1 MEDNKRVRRIA
12 EIAEEC
18 GLRVWF
24 SFAVCHIHRMYGP
37 EIAHFELDDQQ
48 RYWVSA
54 EFLYAISGDHFR
66 EAVDHMG
73 YLASNK
79 GSQSRGTLYALKDKR
94 GSWFS
99 IRELEDGSGVDTIDK
114 PALDALYTRRGIDR
128 MAKRYDTAYDCYI
141 QEIDQ
146 DNVTRRSIDW
156 ENKTTDDDSSGQS
169 GQNNP
174 GGNNNNFFRT
184 NF

>member
-12 EIAEEC
+12 EIAEER

-24 SFAVCHIHRMYGP
+24 SFAVCHIHGMYGP
-37 EIAHFELDDQQ
+37 EIARFELDDQQ

-54 EFLYAISGDHFR
+54 EFLHAISGDHFR
-66 EAVDHMG
+66 EVVDHMD

-94 GSWFS
+94 GSWSS
-99 IRELEDGSGVDTIDK
+99 IKELEDGSGIDTIDK
-114 PALDALYTRRGIDR
+114 PALNALYTRKGADR
-128 MAKRYDTAYDCYI
+128 MAKRYDAAYDCYI

-146 DNVTRRSIDW
+146 DNISRRSIDW

-174 GGNNNNFFRT
+174 SGNNNNFFRT

>member
-1 MEDNKRVRRIA
+1 MEDSKRVRRIA
-12 EIAEEC
+12 DIAEEC

-66 EAVDHMG
+66 EAVDHIK
-73 YLASNK
+73 YLTNNK
-79 GSQSRGTLYALKDKR
+79 GSQSRGILYTMKESQV
-94 GSWFS
+94 SWWA
-99 IRELEDGSGVDTIDK
+99 IKEIEDGSGVKTIG
-114 PALDALYTRRGIDR
+114 AESLDVLHTKKGVER
-128 MAKRYDTAYDCYI
+128 MMKRYDVGKSCYV
-141 QEIDQ
+141 QEVDQ
-146 DNVTRRSIDW
+146 EGMFRRRIEW
-156 ENKTTDDDSSGQS
+156 EVKPGDDSSGQT

>member
-12 EIAEEC
+12 EIAEER

-99 IRELEDGSGVDTIDK
+99 IKELEDGSGVDTIDK
-114 PALDALYTRRGIDR
+114 PALNALYTRKGADR
-128 MAKRYDTAYDCYI
+128 MAKRYDAAYDCYI

-146 DNVTRRSIDW
+146 DNISRRSIDW
-156 ENKTTDDDSSGQS
+156 KNKTTDDDSSGQS
-169 GQNNP
+169 SQNNP
-174 GGNNNNFFRT
+174 SGNNNNFFRT

>member
-1 MEDNKRVRRIA
+1 MDDNKRVRRIA

-66 EAVDHMG
+66 EAVDHIG
-73 YLASNK
+73 HLVENK
-79 GSQSRGTLYALKDKR
+79 GSQSRGTLYVMKESR
-94 GSWFS
+94 VSWWA
-99 IRELEDGSGVDTIDK
+99 IKELEDGTGVKT
-114 PALDALYTRRGIDR
+114 AGAEGLDVLYTKAGVERV
-128 MAKRYDTAYDCYI
+128 MKRYDVGRDCYI
-141 QEIDQ
+141 QEVDQ
-146 DNVTRRSIDW
+146 SGMLGRRIEWSA
-156 ENKTTDDDSSGQS
+156 KTGDDSDVPA

-174 GGNNNNFFRT
+174 VGGSNNFFRS

>member
-12 EIAEEC
+12 EIAEER

-66 EAVDHMG
+66 EVVDHMG

-99 IRELEDGSGVDTIDK
+99 IKELEDGSGVDTIDK
-114 PALDALYTRRGIDR
+114 PALNALYTRKGADR
-128 MAKRYDTAYDCYI
+128 MAKRYDAAYDCYI

-146 DNVTRRSIDW
+146 DNISRRSIDW

-174 GGNNNNFFRT
+174 SGNNNNFLRA

>member
-79 GSQSRGTLYALKDKR
+79 GGQSRGTLYALKDKR

-99 IRELEDGSGVDTIDK
+99 IKELEDGSGVDIISK
-114 PALDALYTRRGIDR
+114 PALNALYTRKGADR
-128 MAKRYDTAYDCYI
+128 MAKRYDAAYDCYI

-169 GQNNP
+169 GQNSP
-174 GGNNNNFFRT
+174 SGNNNNFFRT

>member
-1 MEDNKRVRRIA
+1 MENNKRVRRIA
-12 EIAEEC
+12 EIAEER

-66 EAVDHMG
+66 EVVDHMG

-99 IRELEDGSGVDTIDK
+99 IKELEDGSGVDTIDK
-114 PALDALYTRRGIDR
+114 PALNALYTRKGADR
-128 MAKRYDTAYDCYI
+128 TAKRYDAAYDCYI

-146 DNVTRRSIDW
+146 DNISRRSIDW

-174 GGNNNNFFRT
+174 SGNNNNLFRT

>member
-12 EIAEEC
+12 EIAEER

-37 EIAHFELDDQQ
+37 EIAHFELDDQR

-66 EAVDHMG
+66 EVVDHMG

-99 IRELEDGSGVDTIDK
+99 IKELEDGSGVDTIDK
-114 PALDALYTRRGIDR
+114 PALNALYTRKGADR
-128 MAKRYDTAYDCYI
+128 MAKRYDAAHDCYI

-146 DNVTRRSIDW
+146 DNISRRSIDW

-174 GGNNNNFFRT
+174 SGNNNNFFRT